1 MQEINSTQFV
11 MDDINELLRTN
22 YLDLDLRSGNK
33 FYKQL
38 ESIEPLI
45 GKVKAKLN
53 IAKNKKKGKV

>member
-1 MQEINSTQFV
+1 